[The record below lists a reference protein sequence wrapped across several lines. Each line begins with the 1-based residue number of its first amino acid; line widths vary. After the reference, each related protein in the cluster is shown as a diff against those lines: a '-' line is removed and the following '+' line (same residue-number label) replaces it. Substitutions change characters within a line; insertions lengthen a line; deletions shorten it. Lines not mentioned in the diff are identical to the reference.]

1 MSILSHGLLL
11 MSLLNSVL
19 DEGPATE
26 IRYNGT
32 LTPTGR
38 NSDGFESK
46 QFDIFCLLVKRDAG
60 SDLAFLVDEAGG
72 GGWSWPERFGVIAL
86 NKANKATNG
95 TRIRLLHNHDGS
107 KFPVTVRSPIF
118 EFGDKLKAGAEWKD
132 GKQAFEVLRS
142 RKFKDRDCWVVDVS
156 NNFGH
161 QQTLFVEK
169 ASQLIVSAEQ
179 RVTMGRGD
187 RYSLKYELESVKPV
201 KKESLPVL
209 QKPLQ
214 TIAALKETLKR
225 SKSQELKS
233 ELSDAQ
239 LKAAAAVIDRL
250 ATESAKTPF
259 DRYAKIIRR
268 DIAAQQQRVTDVAGL
283 EKKFVGT
290 KAPRLTLKK
299 LTGGTV
305 SPKEL
310 EDSII
315 VLHFWEYRNKP
326 LVEPYG
332 QVGYLDFL
340 NNKNIKRRLNVKT
353 YGVAVDKRFA
363 DASQRSA
370 AVRSARQLREFFN
383 LGYPIVIDDGT
394 LLGKFGDPRRLDE
407 KLPLWVV
414 IGTDGKIA
422 HYSTGFFNIKPDQG
436 LKQLEAVI
444 VDLVKQQRA
453 AKK

>member
-1 MSILSHGLLL
+1 

-19 DEGPATE
+19 DDGPATE

-46 QFDIFCLLVKRDAG
+46 QFDIFCLLVNRDDG
-60 SDLAFLVDEAGG
+60 RDLAFLVDEAGG
-72 GGWSWPERFGVIAL
+72 GGWAWPERFGVIAFDRS
-86 NKANKATNG
+86 NKATNR
-95 TRIRLLHNHDGS
+95 TRIRLLHNHDGT
-107 KFPVTVRSPIF
+107 KFPVSVRSPVF
-118 EFGDKLKAGAEWKD
+118 QYGDKLKAGAEWKD
-132 GKQAFEVLRS
+132 GKQAYEVLRT
-142 RKFKDRDCWVVDVS
+142 RKFKGRDCWVVDVS
-156 NNFGH
+156 TNFGH
-161 QQTLFVEK
+161 QQTLFVSKE
-169 ASQLIVSAEQ
+169 SHLIVSAEQ
-179 RVTMGRGD
+179 RITMGRGD
-187 RYSLKYELESVKPV
+187 RYSLKYEMESVKSV
-201 KKESLPVL
+201 DKETLSAV
-209 QKPLQ
+209 QKPLR
-214 TIAALKETLKR
+214 TIVKLKEMLNR
-225 SKSQELKS
+225 SQAQELKP

-239 LKAAAAVIDRL
+239 LKAASAVIERL
-250 ATESAKTPF
+250 TIESVKTPF
-259 DRYAKIIRR
+259 DRYAKIIGR
-268 DIAAQQQRVTDVAGL
+268 DITSQQQRVTDIAGL
-283 EKKFVGT
+283 AKKFLGT
-290 KAPRLTLKK
+290 KAPELTLKK

-305 SPKEL
+305 SPKEYTGK
-310 EDSII
+310 II

-340 NNKNIKRRLNVKT
+340 NNKNIKRRLDVKT
-353 YGVAVDKRFA
+353 YGIAVDKRFA
-363 DASQRSA
+363 DKSQRSA

-383 LGYPIVIDDGT
+383 LGYPVLLDDGT

-436 LKQLEAVI
+436 LKQLETVI

-453 AKK
+453 EKK